1 MPVALVTDFGTRDY
15 YVAAMK
21 GVILGINR
29 KAVIVD
35 ITHEIEPQDIGSA
48 AFVLRACYREFPPA
62 TVFCCVVDPGVGSER
77 RAIIAATN
85 GQFFVG
91 PDNGLFSFLYGNNC
105 EITSIENDRFFR
117 KPVSATF
124 HGRDVFAPVAAHLSL
139 GVPPNEFGP
148 QIADPVTLS
157 NIVPTRLDE
166 KTLEGAV
173 IHIDHFGN
181 IVTNI
186 ASDGAQGQQ
195 LEIDIAGQTIKDVRE
210 QYAGAAAGQPFAIV
224 GSSGLIEISLNGRSA
239 AEFLHVAVGDPIT
252 VHLK

>member
-1 MPVALVTDFGTRDY
+1 MPVALLTDFGTRDH
-15 YVAAMK
+15 YVGAMK
-21 GVILGINR
+21 GVILAINR

-35 ITHEIEPQDIGSA
+35 ITHEIGPQDIGTA

-62 TVFCCVVDPGVGSER
+62 TVFCCVVDPGVGSNR

-91 PDNGLFSFLYGNNC
+91 PDNGLFSFLFGDAV
-105 EITSIENDRFFR
+105 EITSIENDHFFR
-117 KPVSATF
+117 KPVSSTF

-139 GVPPNEFGP
+139 GVPPNEFGL
-148 QIADPVTLS
+148 QITDPITLS

-173 IHIDHFGN
+173 IYIDHFGN

-186 ASDGAQGQQ
+186 TAESAGREFE
-195 LEIDIAGQTIKDVRE
+195 LDIAGQTITSIRE
-210 QYAGAAAGQPFAIV
+210 QYAGAAAGRSFALI
-224 GSSGLIEISLNGRSA
+224 GSTGLIEISINGGSA
-239 AEFLHVAVGDPIT
+239 ADALRVAVGTPVI
-252 VHLK
+252 LRIG

>member
-1 MPVALVTDFGTRDY
+1 MPVALLTDFGTRDH
-15 YVAAMK
+15 YVGAMK

-35 ITHEIEPQDIGSA
+35 ITHEIGPQDIGSA

-77 RAIIAATN
+77 RAIIISTN
-85 GQFFVG
+85 RQFFVG

-117 KPVSATF
+117 KPVSSTF
-124 HGRDVFAPVAAHLSL
+124 HGRDIFAPAAAHLSL

-148 QIADPVTLS
+148 QITDPITLS

-166 KTLEGAV
+166 KTLAGAV

-186 ASDGAQGQQ
+186 AATAAGRKFE
-195 LEIDIAGQTIKDVRE
+195 LDIAGRTLTDTRE
-210 QYAGAAAGQPFAIV
+210 QYAGAPANQLFAII
-224 GSSGLIEISLNGRSA
+224 GSAGLIEISINGGSA
-239 AEFLHVAVGDPIT
+239 AQILKVKTGAAVI
-252 VHLK
+252 VRIS

>member
-1 MPVALVTDFGTRDY
+1 MPVALLTDFGTRDH
-15 YVAAMK
+15 YVGAMR

-35 ITHEIEPQDIGSA
+35 VTHEIGPQDIGSA

-117 KPVSATF
+117 KPVSSTF
-124 HGRDVFAPVAAHLSL
+124 HGRDVFAPVGAHLSL

-148 QIADPVTLS
+148 KIADPVTLS
-157 NIVPTRLDE
+157 DIIPTYLDE

-173 IHIDHFGN
+173 IYIDHFGN

-186 ASDGAQGQQ
+186 TAESAGREFE
-195 LEIDIAGQTIKDVRE
+195 LDIAEQTITDIRE
-210 QYAGAAAGQPFAIV
+210 QYAGAPANQLFAII
-224 GSSGLIEISLNGRSA
+224 GSAGLIEISINGGLA
-239 AEFLHVAVGDPIT
+239 AEILKVKTGAAVI
-252 VHLK
+252 VRIS